1 MATHCTVTTAVDLAD
16 FSVCWLLIVA
26 RAEVVAEVDVIA
38 LEDLKDWIRGY
49 ARQSAPPR
57 EVSETRELIKNL
69 RDVVKEAEKN
79 TALSETEIGG
89 WGSQAS
95 DDDFPYS
102 EDEPFWFSDSES
114 YSA

>member
-1 MATHCTVTTAVDLAD
+1 MIRVV
-16 FSVCWLLIVA
+16 VKLLKMYHKFFVQRGNSLPYRI
-26 RAEVVAEVDVIA
+26 

-69 RDVVKEAEKN
+69 RDVVEEAEKN
-79 TALSETEIGG
+79 TALSETEVGG